1 MYNIVVDAVVAQTVE
16 HFLGKEEVGSSSLLN
31 SSKKITTIFNGRYFF
46 VFVSIIYFTVKHNTN
61 N

>member
-31 SSKKITTIFNGRYFF
+31 SSRKDGRF
-46 VFVSIIYFTVKHNTN
+46 
-61 N
+61 